1 MDQTSF
7 GALGSGYWI
16 RFYHIQARA
25 CTIAGFVG
33 LLTGCLETARVF
45 SESPRDAR
53 IGVRAN
59 RYQKDFSLEA
69 TDPASPG
76 PSSFSPEKPLL
87 PLAAYSEE
95 YWTAVAQLDMTAL
108 HAAARS
114 DPEIGFAEG
123 IALLAGGTEEKAE
136 STFVAM
142 SRQAIDVN
150 VAVAAQMMLAT
161 TLMYEHKWT
170 TLRDLSTSS
179 SLGPLDR
186 GHTSDL
192 EQWGDAFAS
201 VDPPAT
207 TFPEKPVT
215 LQLEVTDAGTPA
227 VRVRING
234 KEYEFWLDTGSSM
247 TVLSSRVAS
256 EAKVPIV
263 SPDTLTVRT
272 FQGSAPVLPAAVK
285 RMEIGSIV
293 FANVS
298 AMVMDASLMRLR
310 AGGDG
315 SAGQGLRVDGIIG
328 WDIIRQLDI
337 VMDFQ
342 NGIVTIRRPERLGAN
357 GTAFQNLVWLG
368 KPLVAVRTK
377 VGGTL
382 HFTLDTG
389 AQASFL
395 NASILERVGARTRAL
410 HARVFGVAKTGGQ
423 TDRVVPGLTV
433 NLGGKQL
440 RLEDVIV
447 YDPPPPSLINCDG
460 ILGSDIAHFGKIRI
474 DATNGLFSIAD

>member
-1 MDQTSF
+1 
-7 GALGSGYWI
+7 
-16 RFYHIQARA
+16 
-25 CTIAGFVG
+25 
-33 LLTGCLETARVF
+33 LLTGCLETARILT
-45 SESPRDAR
+45 ESPSDAK
-53 IGVRAN
+53 IGVRDN
-59 RYQKDFSLEA
+59 GYQKDFSLDA
-69 TDPASPG
+69 RPPSSPG
-76 PSSFSPEKPLL
+76 PSSFVPEKPLV

-95 YWTAVAQLDMTAL
+95 YWTAVVQLDMTAL
-108 HAAARS
+108 HGAARS

-123 IALLAGGTEEKAE
+123 IAKLAAGAEEKAE

-142 SRQAIDVN
+142 SRQALDVN

-179 SLGPLDR
+179 SLGPFDR

-192 EQWGDAFAS
+192 ERWGHAFVSMDA
-201 VDPPAT
+201 PTT
-207 TFPEKPVT
+207 TFPEKPIT
-215 LQLEVTDAGTPA
+215 LQLEVTEVGTPA

-247 TVLSSRVAS
+247 TVLSSMVAS
-256 EAKVPIV
+256 DANVPRV

-272 FQGSAPVLPAAVK
+272 FKGSAPVLAGAVK

-293 FANVS
+293 FANVPV
-298 AMVMDASLMRLR
+298 MVMDASLMRLR
-310 AGGDG
+310 SGEGPA
-315 SAGQGLRVDGIIG
+315 APGLRVDGIIG
-328 WDIIRQLDI
+328 WDIIRQLDL

-342 NGIVTIRRPERLGAN
+342 NRIATIRRPDHLGTI

-368 KPLVAVRTK
+368 KPLVEVRTK

-395 NASILERVGARTRAL
+395 NASMLERVGARTTAL
-410 HARVFGVAKTGGQ
+410 HARVFGVARTGGR
-423 TDRVVPGLTV
+423 TDRVVPGPAV
-433 NLGGKQL
+433 NVGGKQL

-447 YDPPPPSLINCDG
+447 YDAPPPSLINCDG